1 MNISQQQEE
10 VRQVLTAKLF
20 HKLRIKETL
29 RHGHVFG
36 FRLLSLEAKRSKHKR
51 EKKPGRATSGL
62 YEIRQLAGLN

>member
-1 MNISQQQEE
+1 MNISQQQ
-10 VRQVLTAKLF
+10 RQQLVEQLF